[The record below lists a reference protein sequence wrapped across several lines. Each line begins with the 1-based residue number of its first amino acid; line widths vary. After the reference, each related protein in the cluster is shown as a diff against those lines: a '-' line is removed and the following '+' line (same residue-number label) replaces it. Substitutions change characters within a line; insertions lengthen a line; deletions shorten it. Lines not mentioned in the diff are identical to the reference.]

1 MMGFY
6 VTGELF
12 GILKVLMKLRGS
24 SRMANGVSRGMNAAI
39 LDRRAVRESVLGMT
53 SGHLPQRWQTLLHCA
68 EKRKLFGNSLSR
80 LLISLVD
87 AGVAK

>member
-53 SGHLPQRWQTLLHCA
+53 SGAPSTTMADTSALCRKEEAFWQFA
-68 EKRKLFGNSLSR
+68 KPPSDLFG
-80 LLISLVD
+80 
-87 AGVAK
+87 